1 MANPTTPSPGEGYT
15 WVPGQWQGG
24 EGGSMGEGFW
34 APPNGVA
41 PVTTPAQ
48 NTVGGPNAAINANWR
63 PPQPIQNQLNELL
76 TNPVSGYSPNANYGN
91 QYGQTG
97 FGRFMFSGTAP
108 VPQTAP
114 YGWGRYPGVDGSP
127 PSASWLAGQTMP
139 PPQWYHGAGA
149 GTGGGGGGGGAGG
162 GGGGVPPPV
171 TPPVTPPNNGGW
183 TPNGPPASWTGRS
196 GAGVTPAMTAAH
208 QAARAAR
215 GASYNA
221 PQQAVTTPIDQAA
234 VLARLGQANPQ
245 VWQAPTQNAQ
255 GQQQSLQWSPGD
267 FANTGPGSLSS
278 WQQNWNALPPALRVA
293 YGQATGSGELLRSIY
308 QNEGASTQDGA
319 NLVNS
324 MSQNGVRYAVEN
336 GQLVQKSVNAQG
348 QWTTTPLANLLN
360 PQAPRKVR
368 SI

>member
-1 MANPTTPSPGEGYT
+1 MANTPTTPVDPNAPSLTLYENMIA
-15 WVPGQWQGG
+15 QGLIPDP
-24 EGGSMGEGFW
+24 S
-34 APPNGVA
+34 A
-41 PVTTPAQ
+41 TPAP
-48 NTVGGPNAAINANWR
+48 NTVGGPNATINANWR
-63 PPQPIQNQLNELL
+63 PPIPIQNQLAELY

-108 VPQTAP
+108 VPKTAP

-149 GTGGGGGGGGAGG
+149 GGGGGGGGGAGG

-183 TPNGPPASWTGRS
+183 TPNGPPASWTGPT

-221 PQQAVTTPIDQAA
+221 PQQTVTTPIDQAA
-234 VLARLGQANPQ
+234 ILARLGQSNPQ

-293 YGQATGSGELLRSIY
+293 YGSALGSPELLRQIY
-308 QNEGASTQDGA
+308 QQEGHSTQAGA

-324 MSQNGVRYAVEN
+324 MQQNGVRYAVEN
-336 GQLVQKSVNAQG
+336 GQLMQISVGANG
-348 QWTTTPLANLLN
+348 QVSKTPLANLLN

>member
-1 MANPTTPSPGEGYT
+1 MANTPTTPVDPNAPSLTMYDYM
-15 WVPGQWQGG
+15 VQQGLI
-24 EGGSMGEGFW
+24 
-34 APPNGVA
+34 ADPTA
-41 PVTTPAQ
+41 TPAP
-48 NTVGGPNAAINANWR
+48 NTVGGPNAAINANWK
-63 PPQPIQNQLNELL
+63 PPQPIQNQLAELY
-76 TNPVSGYSPNANYGN
+76 TNPVSGYSPQANYGAR
-91 QYGQTG
+91 
-97 FGRFMFSGTAP
+97 FGRFQFSGTAP

-114 YGWGRYPGVDGSP
+114 VGWGRYPGVDGSP
-127 PSASWLAGQTMP
+127 PSASWLAGQTMA
-139 PPQWYHGAGA
+139 PPQWYHGTGA
-149 GTGGGGGGGGAGG
+149 GTGGGGTGGGS
-162 GGGGVPPPV
+162 VPPSPI
-171 TPPVTPPNNGGW
+171 TPPATGGNNGGW
-183 TPNGPPASWTGRS
+183 TPNGPPASWTGPT
-196 GAGVTPAMTAAH
+196 GAGVTPAMQQAH
-208 QAARAAR
+208 AAARAAR

-221 PQQAVTTPIDQAA
+221 PQQTVTTPIDQAA
-234 VLARLGQANPQ
+234 VLAKLGYTNPN
-245 VWQAPTQNAQ
+245 VWTAPTQNTQ